1 MYVYYLFETMHGINK
16 FAYIN
21 HIISLCYAIN
31 QSILTPITLY
41 LSAMIHAIN
50 QSISYVWFIVTT
62 MCSCP
67 RYSLSTGST
76 YIIQS
81 LPDHHSAINV
91 NSVTKQHGAN

>member
-1 MYVYYLFETMHGINK
+1 MYTYYLFETMHGINK

-50 QSISYVWFIVTT
+50 QSMLTPITLYLSAMPLTTLYLHQSHYISLL
-62 MCSCP
+62 C
-67 RYSLSTGST
+67 
-76 YIIQS
+76 
-81 LPDHHSAINV
+81 H
-91 NSVTKQHGAN
+91 